1 MKSEKKL
8 AKQQKK
14 IVARRNTVKKK
25 VAAKRAALREDA
37 KVKKLLGEM
46 QRSME
51 QSITIRNINKMM
63 DREES

>member
-14 IVARRNTVKKK
+14 IVVRRGTVKKK
-25 VAAKRAALREDA
+25 VAAKRAKLREEA
-37 KVKKLLGEM
+37 KVKKLMAEI

-51 QSITIRNINKMM
+51 PSTTIRNINQMM
-63 DREES
+63 DRE

>member
-1 MKSEKKL
+1 VKSEKKL

-14 IVARRNTVKKK
+14 IVARRDTVKKK

-51 QSITIRNINKMM
+51 PSITIRNINQMM
-63 DREES
+63 DRE

>member
-1 MKSEKKL
+1 VKSEKKL